1 MGLMGPEQMAWLGRL
16 ETEHDNLTAALE
28 WLTEQGE
35 AERGMRLAAAL
46 FRFWW
51 FRGHLAEGRAKLE
64 ALLDLRPVVPVRD
77 EVRAKALHALG
88 IHRYADDTLED
99 WAMVCSRLQESLEI
113 YRKLGDEPHAAAVL
127 QNLGRVRAALGEWS
141 AAQSSLNESLEIGR
155 RLGNEYGVALSLIYL
170 GMARLHR
177 GDFSWARANFDE
189 GLEIFRKLDD
199 RFWIGACL
207 VHLGYIGCEEG
218 EYAAAR
224 SRFLQVNEVLPLA
237 QIPFGAT
244 YVLDGHTRLAAAE
257 GERVRALQ
265 LGGATTALRQTYGVT
280 VGPTEQAAFRR
291 RLEPAWQALGEE
303 AGQTA
308 WQEGLAMSLEEA
320 LDLASAEPGT
330 DPDRPSDHP
339 LSAREI
345 EVLSLVAEGLSD
357 AQVAEKL
364 YVSPRTISGHLRSG
378 YRKLGVKSRTAAVKK
393 AGELALI

>member
-1 MGLMGPEQMAWLGRL
+1 MAWLGRM
-16 ETEHDNLTAALE
+16 ETEHDNLRAALE

-35 AERGMRLAAAL
+35 PERGMRLAAAL

-51 FRGHLAEGRAKLE
+51 FRGHLAEGRAELE
-64 ALLDLRPVVPVRD
+64 ALLDLRPVVAVRD

-141 AAQSSLNESLEIGR
+141 AAQSSLNEGLEIGR
-155 RLGNEYGVALSLIYL
+155 RLGNESGVALSLFYL

-177 GDFSWARANFDE
+177 GDFSWARANFEE

-199 RFWIGACL
+199 RFWIGACM

-244 YVLDGHTRLAAAE
+244 YVLDGHTRLAAVE
-257 GERVRALQ
+257 GETVRSPAGRGDGRVATNLWRDDRAHRA
-265 LGGATTALRQTYGVT
+265 GRF
-280 VGPTEQAAFRR
+280 PT
-291 RLEPAWQALGEE
+291 P
-303 AGQTA
+303 
-308 WQEGLAMSLEEA
+308 
-320 LDLASAEPGT
+320 P
-330 DPDRPSDHP
+330 
-339 LSAREI
+339 
-345 EVLSLVAEGLSD
+345 
-357 AQVAEKL
+357 
-364 YVSPRTISGHLRSG
+364 
-378 YRKLGVKSRTAAVKK
+378 
-393 AGELALI
+393 